1 MVQKVQEFSVQYIIG
16 NRNHSSDSWNVYVH
30 RNASVRNRFL
40 GIFCMSLVFMYKII
54 TILEMSYD

>member
-1 MVQKVQEFSVQYIIG
+1 MVQESKSLLSKILEKGTMGRLSMDIAMPVSGV
-16 NRNHSSDSWNVYVH
+16 DV
-30 RNASVRNRFL
+30 